1 MRSRPLGP
9 GLGGLYYSPLLRDS
23 NANRSATASAPQTVA
38 RPPVN
43 RLAAIWQAIA
53 DASRRAGQ
61 RLVESR
67 MAEARQH
74 LNVELRRYHLD
85 AASRGRAAPVRYY

>member
-23 NANRSATASAPQTVA
+23 NAKRSATATAPQRVA
-38 RPPVN
+38 RAPLN
-43 RLAAIWQAIA
+43 RLPAIWQAIA
-53 DASRRAGQ
+53 EAFRRAGQ

-85 AASRGRAAPVRYY
+85 GASRGRAAPVRYY

>member
-23 NANRSATASAPQTVA
+23 NSKRTALASRPQTA
-38 RPPVN
+38 GRSPSD
-43 RLAAIWQAIA
+43 RLSGLWQSVLGACH
-53 DASRRAGQ
+53 RAGQ
-61 RLVESR
+61 RLVEAR

-74 LNVELRRYHLD
+74 LNIELRRYHLD
-85 AASRGRAAPVRYY
+85 AASAGRASPVKYY